1 MAMGCGDGVWTG
13 DLDQDGLGAM
23 QEAGQKRRSCESGGR
38 PDAGAGAGGGARLVT
53 WATDRPPCGRRWPPP
68 HGSALLWVPCIPEHG
83 ARGHGPAPG
92 GCGAVSVVGQGD
104 VGAPAR
110 LARGPYLR
118 GTPGASRVR
127 EGATGGSGASARGT
141 RGAESES
148 DAKHRAREALAANN
162 VDVAFDT

>member
-1 MAMGCGDGVWTG
+1 M
-13 DLDQDGLGAM
+13 
-23 QEAGQKRRSCESGGR
+23 
-38 PDAGAGAGGGARLVT
+38 
-53 WATDRPPCGRRWPPP
+53 
-68 HGSALLWVPCIPEHG
+68 PENG

-92 GCGAVSVVGQGD
+92 GCGAVSVGQGD
-104 VGAPAR
+104 VGAPVRPAGGGGGR
-110 LARGPYLR
+110 HLR